1 MTNSVFLELQFY
13 LLVLFSVVIPGGIYV
28 FLLKRRSISR
38 WSVVLFSMILIVI
51 AGIDVYLLRSLRDL
65 ARASASIIDGRF
77 FSGELSITLYLLP
90 AVFAGIGVN
99 LLSHVL
105 INHLNQAE
113 KKFDQEKRREL

>member
-65 ARASASIIDGRF
+65 ARASVSIIDGRF